1 MSLHVAI
8 IASAG
13 LGDGLIQMVIANN
26 LLVNACRVTFF
37 NDHIHELQTCFPSV
51 RARPYPAYER
61 LLDEVA
67 DADVV
72 LYDAYSP
79 YIQRMPADLDRWL
92 ETNAVSYSTAHAQ
105 PIHRSITASRL
116 AVLSRPEHAGKARRL
131 VRLNR
136 SLRDRGPRLRRK
148 PVSRQLADRVVRLLE
163 LDRKTYSNGFAL
175 AAGDRG
181 SSPLKVSIHPTSSNP
196 AKSWLPERFL
206 ELADGLKRDGWNPVI
221 TVAPG
226 ERARWLELAGDRLAV
241 PELPTT
247 RHLADCL
254 ADSAAFVGNDSGG
267 SHLASCMGLPTL
279 MIYKRWRRDPPWR
292 PGWAK
297 PWIVCPHRFSARDW
311 QRHLAVERVRAAF
324 DRMMLAGRTF
334 RDSTDKRQETGSLPV
349 PNE

>member
-26 LLVNACRVTFF
+26 LLLNACRVTFF
-37 NDHIHELQTCFPSV
+37 NDHIHELRTYFPSV
-51 RARPYPAYER
+51 RAKPYPAYDR

-79 YIQRMPADLDRWL
+79 FMQRIPADLDRWF
-92 ETNAVSYSTAHAQ
+92 ETNAVGYSAAHAE
-105 PIHRSITASRL
+105 PIHRSITAGRL
-116 AVLSRPEHAGKARRL
+116 AGLSRPEHAGETRRF
-131 VRLNR
+131 VGLNR
-136 SLRDRGPRLRRK
+136 SLRDGGPRLNRK

-163 LDRKTYSNGFAL
+163 LDRKTYSNGFTL
-175 AAGDRG
+175 AAGDHG
-181 SSPLKVSIHPTSSNP
+181 SKPLKVSIHPTSSNP

-206 ELADGLKRDGWNPVI
+206 ELADGLKRDGWNPVL

-254 ADSAAFVGNDSGG
+254 ADSVAFVGNDSGG
-267 SHLASCMGLPTL
+267 SHLASCIGLPTL

-292 PGWAK
+292 PGWAQ
-297 PWIVCPHRFSARDW
+297 PRIVYPYRFSTKDW
-311 QRHLAVERVRAAF
+311 QRHLPVARVRAAF
-324 DRMMLAGRTF
+324 DRMMLAGRIS
-334 RDSTDKRQETGSLPV
+334 RDSMDKRLEAESV
-349 PNE
+349 PLNE